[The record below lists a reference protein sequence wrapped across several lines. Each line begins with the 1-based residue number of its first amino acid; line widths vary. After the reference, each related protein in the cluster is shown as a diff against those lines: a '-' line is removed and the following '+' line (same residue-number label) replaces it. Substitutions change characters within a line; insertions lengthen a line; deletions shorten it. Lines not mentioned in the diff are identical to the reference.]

1 VRVHKVALT
10 GYLSAKR
17 SVKRDAPKAGGD
29 LEKAA
34 PLVLLA

>member
-1 VRVHKVALT
+1 VRVHRAALK

-17 SVKRDAPKAGGD
+17 SVKRDKPKAEGD
-29 LEKAA
+29 AEKAA